1 MRSREDRR
9 TIIVARSHLAESQ
22 GHLLWAPWLSDQAM
36 RRNYLLAFD
45 GRRGTG
51 VREHFFHFL
60 WGYLLPAAHDIIE
73 LQSDCLSHPLE
84 NEFIFVSC
92 GPVMDTKTA
101 EMAGFLGVE
110 YSIVRDE
117 REARKP
123 GTTNLVV
130 RRWDSYICDYAGYS
144 RLRLGAATLRLL
156 RQAVKYRSI
165 PPILWSK
172 PRVVREIQHVRHT
185 ILAKVPPRDEATP
198 FGDDPPCYYI
208 LKRSEEP
215 AFYAPE
221 GGRAERR
228 TYGTSR
234 RSLLGIEE
242 AAVALSR
249 QSHRVAVFEPGR
261 HTLAEQIRTFRN
273 CKGIIAIRG
282 AELANIVWMNPTS
295 KVIVIN
301 AGKFHLS
308 APPAWGLAKLL
319 GIRYIE
325 IDWGEDPYPRLG
337 NELVQRI
344 SNHLAS

>member
-101 EMAGFLGVE
+101 ELAG
-110 YSIVRDE
+110 
-117 REARKP
+117 
-123 GTTNLVV
+123 
-130 RRWDSYICDYAGYS
+130 
-144 RLRLGAATLRLL
+144 
-156 RQAVKYRSI
+156 
-165 PPILWSK
+165 
-172 PRVVREIQHVRHT
+172 
-185 ILAKVPPRDEATP
+185 
-198 FGDDPPCYYI
+198 
-208 LKRSEEP
+208 
-215 AFYAPE
+215 YAPE